1 MIRAFVL
8 VLGVQSALAPA
19 ARADDADPW
28 FGRDKFAHF
37 VVATSL
43 ATETYVI
50 AVNNTGARWHAIAIG
65 AGVTLAV
72 GAGKEGWDALGH
84 GNASWRDFAWD
95 AIGAAAGLGVAWG
108 LDLLLRGVDD
118 RHPLFRAPALAF

>member
-1 MIRAFVL
+1 MFRALVL
-8 VLGVQSALAPA
+8 VVGFQIACAPD

-28 FGRDKFAHF
+28 FGRDKFAHY

-50 AVNNTGARWHAIAIG
+50 AVNTTRARWHAIAIA
-65 AGVTLAV
+65 AGITLVV

-84 GNASWRDFAWD
+84 GTASWRDFTWD
-95 AIGAAAGLGVAWG
+95 AIGAATGIGLAWG
-108 LDLLLRGVDD
+108 LDLLIRGVDAE
-118 RHPLFRAPALAF
+118 HPLFRAPAMTF